1 MLMKRECSVT
11 GCVNLVNCR
20 NLCKAHYHKFIRYG
34 TPFGGQERVFECSV
48 SGCGRIHYGKGF
60 CSKHYKRFKI
70 HGDPLKVE
78 KGGKKF
84 TFNKIKYLDNK
95 TIQMELPGKLCCLL
109 DVDKYD
115 LIKNYRWCG
124 QRRKS
129 NPAIYVIACKQINGK
144 KHYFRMSRLI
154 MDCPIDKDI
163 DHIGGSDTTLDNRIE
178 NLRVVNKSQNNR
190 NRSLLSNNLTGHK
203 NIYLR
208 DDGYCV
214 QVRLNKKLHTRGCF
228 SKIDQA
234 IWVRNNMLKKLHGDY
249 SRV

>member
-154 MDCPIDKDI
+154 MDCPMPPI
-163 DHIGGSDTTLDNRIE
+163 SLEET
-178 NLRVVNKSQNNR
+178 QNA
-190 NRSLLSNNLTGHK
+190 
-203 NIYLR
+203 I
-208 DDGYCV
+208 
-214 QVRLNKKLHTRGCF
+214 
-228 SKIDQA
+228 KIS
-234 IWVRNNMLKKLHGDY
+234 II
-249 SRV
+249 